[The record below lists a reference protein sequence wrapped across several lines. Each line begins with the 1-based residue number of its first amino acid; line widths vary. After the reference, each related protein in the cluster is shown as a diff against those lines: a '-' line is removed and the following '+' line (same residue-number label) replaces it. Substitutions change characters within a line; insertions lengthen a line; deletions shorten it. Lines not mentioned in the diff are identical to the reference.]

1 MQKDL
6 MAGIS
11 GVRGVVGEGLT
22 PELLVKY
29 SAAFGNFCKSGGP
42 ATFPKVIL
50 GRDSRISGEMCR
62 FAVLSGLLA
71 TGCEVIDIG
80 VCPTPTVQIAVE
92 GLGANGGIV
101 ITASHNPIQW
111 NALKFIGPDG
121 TFLSQREAERLF
133 DLVKNDKITYQSWN
147 QLGKVKSDHSWIQ
160 KHIQKILRLKYID
173 VKKIKRKKLKVVL
186 DCCNGAAGT
195 ISPGLLKA
203 LGCRVIKLF
212 CNPDGNFA
220 HDPEPR
226 PENLVSLCHAVR
238 KNKADI
244 GFANDPDVDRL
255 AMVSNR
261 GIPLGEEATLAL
273 ATKFILSKK
282 PKSKVVTNVST
293 SRMIDDI
300 AKEFGSKVYRTKVGE
315 AHVVKRLKAVKGII
329 GGEGNG
335 GVILPELHYGR
346 DALVGMA
353 LILEYLAE
361 SEKNVTDLASE
372 LPGYFMIK
380 KKGRLTKDFER
391 NLAKLK
397 RKYAKEKIDSIDG
410 VKIDFEDSW
419 IHIRKSNTEPIFRII
434 AEAKTKKK
442 AKELVSESLEI
453 LGSN

>member
-1 MQKDL
+1 MI
-6 MAGIS
+6 GIS

-22 PELLVKY
+22 PEVLARY
-29 SAAFGNFCKSGGP
+29 SAAFGNFCRPRGRN
-42 ATFPKVIL
+42 TLPKVVL
-50 GRDSRISGEMCR
+50 GRDPRTSGEMCKL
-62 FAVLSGLLA
+62 AVLSGLLA

-80 VCPTPTVQIAVE
+80 ICPTPTAQIAVE
-92 GLGANGGIV
+92 GLRADGGIV

-111 NALKFIGPDG
+111 NALKFIGSNG
-121 TFLSQREAERLF
+121 TFLATREAKKLY
-133 DLVKNDKITYQSWN
+133 DSVKNNKINYQSWSG
-147 QLGKVKSDHSWIQ
+147 LGKVKSDHSWIE
-160 KHIQKILRLKYID
+160 KHIQKIFKSKFID
-173 VKKIKRKKLKVVL
+173 FKKIRRKKLKVAL
-186 DCCNGAAGT
+186 DCCNGAGGT
-195 ISPGLLKA
+195 ASPRLLRA
-203 LGCRVIKLF
+203 LGCQVIELF

-226 PENLVSLCHAVR
+226 PENLVSLCQAVK

-255 AMVSNR
+255 AMVSDQ
-261 GIPLGEEATLAL
+261 GIPLSEEMTLAL
-273 ATKFILSKK
+273 AAKFILSKK
-282 PKSKVVTNVST
+282 PESKVVTNIST

-361 SEKNVTDLASE
+361 SETTITRLTSDLPRYS
-372 LPGYFMIK
+372 MIK
-380 KKGRLTKDFER
+380 KKGKLTKYFER

-397 RKYAKEKIDSIDG
+397 RKYAKEKMDLIDG
-410 VKIDFEDSW
+410 VKINFKNSW

-434 AEAKTKKK
+434 AEAKSKKR
-442 AKELVSESLEI
+442 AKELVSESLDM
-453 LGSN
+453 LS

>member
-1 MQKDL
+1 M
-6 MAGIS
+6 
-11 GVRGVVGEGLT
+11 RGVVGKSLT
-22 PELLVKY
+22 PEILAKY
-29 SAAFGNFCKSGGP
+29 SAAFGNFCKSGGQD
-42 ATFPKVIL
+42 ALPKVVL

-92 GLGANGGIV
+92 ELRAKGGIV

-111 NALKFIGPDG
+111 NALKFIGSDG
-121 TFLSQREAERLF
+121 TFLSQREAEKLF
-133 DLVKNDKITYQSWN
+133 DLVKKDKIAYQSWSR
-147 QLGKVKSDHSWIQ
+147 LGRVKSDDSWIE

-186 DCCNGAAGT
+186 DCCNGAGGT
-195 ISPGLLKA
+195 ISPDLLKA
-203 LGCRVIKLF
+203 LGCQVIELF

-220 HDPEPR
+220 HNPEPR
-226 PENLVSLCHAVR
+226 PENLVSLCRAVK

-261 GIPLGEEATLAL
+261 DIPLGEEATLAL
-273 ATKFILSKK
+273 ATRFILSKK

-315 AHVVKRLKAVKGII
+315 AHVVAKLKAVGGII

-361 SEKNVTDLASE
+361 SEKTITQLASD
-372 LPGYFMIK
+372 LPRYFMIK
-380 KKGRLTKDFER
+380 KKGELKRNFER

-397 RKYAKEKIDSIDG
+397 RKHAKEKIDSIDG
-410 VKIDFEDSW
+410 VKIELEDCW

-434 AEAKTKKK
+434 AEAKSKKK

>member
-11 GVRGVVGEGLT
+11 GVRGVVGTSLT
-22 PELLVKY
+22 PEILTKY
-29 SAAFGNFCKSGGP
+29 SAAFGKFCKSGGQE
-42 ATFPKVIL
+42 AFPKIVL
-50 GRDSRISGEMCR
+50 GRDSRTSGEMCR
-62 FAVLSGLLA
+62 LAVLSGLLA

-80 VCPTPTVQIAVE
+80 ICPTPTVQIAVE
-92 GLGANGGIV
+92 GLKAKGGIV

-111 NALKFIGPDG
+111 NALKFIGSDG
-121 TFLSQREAERLF
+121 TFLVQRETEKLF
-133 DLVKNDKITYQSWN
+133 DLIKNDKIIYQSWSG
-147 QLGKVKSDHSWIQ
+147 LGKVKSDCSWIQ

-173 VKKIKRKKLKVVL
+173 VKKIKGKKLKVVL

-195 ISPGLLKA
+195 ISPNLLKA
-203 LGCRVIKLF
+203 LGCQVVELF
-212 CNPDGNFA
+212 CSPDGNFA

-226 PENLVSLCHAVR
+226 PENLISLCRAVK

-244 GFANDPDVDRL
+244 GLANDPDVDRL
-255 AMVSNR
+255 AIVSDR
-261 GIPLGEEATLAL
+261 SVPLGEEATLAL
-273 ATKFILSKK
+273 TTKFILKRK

-315 AHVVKRLKAVKGII
+315 AHVVAKLKEVKGII

-361 SEKNVTDLASE
+361 SEKTITDLTSD
-372 LPGYFMIK
+372 LPRYFMIK
-380 KKGRLTKDFER
+380 KREKLTKDFER

-397 RKYAKEKIDSIDG
+397 RKYAKEKINSIDG
-410 VKIDFEDSW
+410 VKIDFKESW